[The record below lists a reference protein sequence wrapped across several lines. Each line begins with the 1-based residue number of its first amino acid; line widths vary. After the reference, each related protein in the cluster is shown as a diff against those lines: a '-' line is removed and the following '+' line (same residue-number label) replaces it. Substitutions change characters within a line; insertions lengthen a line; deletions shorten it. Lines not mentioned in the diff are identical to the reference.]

1 MMNSLNGGAHATNNV
16 EIQEFM
22 IMPVSA
28 PSFREALRRC
38 AEVFHALTAVLMEN
52 GTPAAGG
59 GDEGGYAPNLK
70 KDEDALKV
78 IVQAI
83 EAAGY
88 KPGEDFK
95 IAIAAASSEWWD
107 EEQKCYVQPKSG
119 KKLTQQQL
127 VNMWKK
133 FADNYPIISLEDGMA
148 ETDWEGW
155 AMLTKDI
162 GELKR
167 IFLSPGPIF
176 DPEDRM
182 DDYWGYTEA
191 FYSVGFRP
199 GDVVQVTYNS
209 PLSPAGL
216 MFEEP
221 LRNLGCASIPAG
233 PTDPGTQLDI
243 MQKLRVSG
251 YVGTAS
257 YLMHLAQKAEEKG
270 INLRK
275 DLFQE
280 VAFVTGERHSEKK
293 RNQLEKKIDINLR
306 QGYGT
311 ADVGCIGYECFHKTG
326 LHISNR
332 CYVEI
337 CHPDTGI
344 PLKDGE
350 VGEIVVTSF
359 NKTYPLIRLATGDL
373 SYIDRAPC
381 ACGRTSPR
389 LGSIVGRVDTTARIK
404 GMFVYPHQVEQVMA
418 RFEDIKRWQI
428 EVINPG
434 GIDEMILYVEASNFH
449 QEDELLHLF
458 RERIKLR
465 PELKVLAPG
474 TLPPQIKPIEDKR
487 EWD

>member
-1 MMNSLNGGAHATNNV
+1 MTRKDRTEGIYNRREVLDESERRQYCLIQLKDLLSYAYRYSEDVKKRFDRAQFNV
-16 EIQEFM
+16 EKFKTLSDIKH
-22 IMPVSA
+22 IP
-28 PSFREALRRC
+28 L
-38 AEVFHALTAVLMEN
+38 
-52 GTPAAGG
+52 
-59 GDEGGYAPNLK
+59 LK
-70 KDEDALKV
+70 KKEL
-78 IVQAI
+78 IFLQSI
-83 EAAGY
+83 G
-88 KPGEDFK
+88 PRLG
-95 IAIAAASSEWWD
+95 
-107 EEQKCYVQPKSG
+107 G
-119 KKLTQQQL
+119 L
-127 VNMWKK
+127 
-133 FADNYPIISLEDGMA
+133 
-148 ETDWEGW
+148 
-155 AMLTKDI
+155 LTKDI

-199 GDVVQVTYNS
+199 GDVVQVTFNYH
-209 PLSPAGL
+209 LSPAGL

-280 VAFVTGERHSEKK
+280 VAFVTGERLSEKM
-293 RNQLEKKIDINLR
+293 RNQLEKKFDIILR

-344 PLKDGE
+344 PLKDGVMIPVSSIE
-350 VGEIVVTSF
+350 
-359 NKTYPLIRLATGDL
+359 K
-373 SYIDRAPC
+373 APS
-381 ACGRTSPR
+381 A
-389 LGSIVGRVDTTARIK
+389 
-404 GMFVYPHQVEQVMA
+404 E
-418 RFEDIKRWQI
+418 
-428 EVINPG
+428 
-434 GIDEMILYVEASNFH
+434 
-449 QEDELLHLF
+449 
-458 RERIKLR
+458 LR
-465 PELKVLAPG
+465 PGPKDSDSLPEYALLDKVLAAYIEHAHGRADLLADGFDQVTVDTVMRLVDRAEWKRRQYPLG
-474 TLPPQIKPIEDKR
+474 PKVTALAFGRDRRLPVTNAFR
-487 EWD
+487 E